1 MKKKKKVQRGSAWV
15 RSHGTGG
22 SHFGLVR
29 KGGEME
35 GPTSRPAW
43 WAPSTARVGPAAH
56 FLPVVTTVAI
66 ALDITN

>member
-1 MKKKKKVQRGSAWV
+1 MFLNYKRLKKMKKKKKVQRGSAWV

-35 GPTSRPAW
+35 GPTSRPA
-43 WAPSTARVGPAAH
+43 
-56 FLPVVTTVAI
+56 
-66 ALDITN
+66 